1 MKLHW
6 YKILFLIG
14 MVFLNACVAQTLTVT
29 TKTQKA
35 TFYVEVAD
43 TPELRQQ
50 GLMQREYLQPEKGM
64 LFVFDGEGIYSF
76 WMKNTRIPLDMI
88 FIDRS
93 GVVTGVVKNAQPCM
107 QDPCMLYTP
116 TKFTK
121 YVFEVNAGTAERYE
135 ITEGSHI
142 TIQ

>member
-6 YKILFLIG
+6 YKILFFIG
-14 MVFLNACVAQTLTVT
+14 MVFLNACAAQTLTVT
-29 TKTQKA
+29 TKTQKV
-35 TFYVEVAD
+35 TFHIEVAD

-50 GLMQREYLQPEKGM
+50 GLMQREYLPPEKGM
-64 LFVFDGEGIYSF
+64 LFVFDGEGIYPF

-107 QDPCMLYTP
+107 QDPCTLYTP
-116 TKFTK
+116 NKFTK

-135 ITEGSHI
+135 ITEGGHI
-142 TIQ
+142 TIP